1 MYQVYEIMDGDSL
14 DSISNRFNVSDDEIF
29 RLNGINSFD
38 FLSGDMIV
46 VPKNNDLYFKYIVKS
61 GDTMYGIS
69 NMFNQ
74 DVDVLYQI
82 NGIEGGDYI
91 YPGEELLIP
100 NSNTSF
106 YLTKDGDTI
115 SDVFDYFNLSND
127 NYNFINDVLL
137 VGDQLIVYKR
147 D

>member
-74 DVDVLYQI
+74 DVDILYQI

-127 NYNFINDVLL
+127 NYNFINDALL
-137 VGDQLIVYKR
+137 VADQLIVYKR

>member
-115 SDVFDYFNLSND
+115 SDVFNYFNISND
-127 NYNFINDVLL
+127 NYSFINDVLL

>member
-74 DVDVLYQI
+74 DVDILYQI